1 MSEDADTN
9 PNMSL
14 GPRRAMPESDNAWTT
29 EEELNSL
36 KSLSERRAI
45 RTEDFQNMVIHLLTD
60 INVILRDHAIAI
72 VRQQKR
78 DLVWIWIFMMM
89 LAVIFLGGVWWIA
102 TR

>member
-1 MSEDADTN
+1 
-9 PNMSL
+9 
-14 GPRRAMPESDNAWTT
+14 MPESDNAWTT

-60 INVILRDHAIAI
+60 INVILRDHALAI